1 MNGFF
6 HISGDPESPLKI
18 KSFSSTT
25 RGEKATIRLE
35 IDITDL
41 SWLGYT
47 LKELAE
53 VQKEQRRK
61 PKPAPK
67 AKPAKQKMLALPAP
81 QLALPAPEDRS

>member
-6 HISGDPESPLKI
+6 HISGDPESRLKI
-18 KSFSSTT
+18 KSFSSST

-35 IDITDL
+35 LEVTDL

-61 PKPAPK
+61 PKPEPK
-67 AKPAKQKMLALPAP
+67 AKVAKPLALPAP
-81 QLALPAPEDRS
+81 QLALPAPEDR